1 MRKHLFLHIVRTLS
15 DWSPVFQQ
23 RRDAFGK
30 LGFSLLLKCTAA
42 LRMLA
47 YGTCADM
54 FDENLQIAE
63 TTVIESLENFC
74 KGIIECFGPKYLR
87 RPTAEDIQR
96 LLHVGEARG
105 FPGMLGSIDCMH
117 WEWKNYPV
125 AWKGQY
131 TRGDHGVPTIMLEA
145 VASHDLW
152 IRHAFFDVA
161 GSNNDINV
169 LNQSPLF
176 MAQRQGIAPE
186 VHFTI
191 NGNEY
196 DMGYYLADGLYPEM
210 GSICEN
216 IQTDSRSKAQVICSK
231 ARIDKKR
238 Y

>member
-1 MRKHLFLHIVRTLS
+1 MRKHLFLHIVQTLS

-117 WEWKNYPV
+117 WEWKNCPV

-152 IRHAFFDVA
+152 IRRAFFDVA

-216 IQTDSRSKAQVICSK
+216 IQTDSR
-231 ARIDKKR
+231 
-238 Y
+238 